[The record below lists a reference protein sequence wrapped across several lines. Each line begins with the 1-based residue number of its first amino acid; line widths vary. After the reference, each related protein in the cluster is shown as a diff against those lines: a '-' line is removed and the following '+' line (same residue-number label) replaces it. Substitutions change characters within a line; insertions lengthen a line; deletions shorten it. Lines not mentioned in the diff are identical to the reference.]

1 MSDSERSRRR
11 SAYRVANDTAIL
23 RVPEHL
29 RAPFAKDWDAI
40 VERSVTAGL
49 ARRAKDG
56 TLKVNRVE
64 TESRETC

>member
-29 RAPFAKDWDAI
+29 RAPFAADWDAV
-40 VERSVTAGL
+40 VERSL
-49 ARRAKDG
+49 ASGVATRTSDG
-56 TLKVNRVE
+56 RIRVRKVE
-64 TESRETC
+64 E